1 MKTPLQKR
9 AKNAVQKA
17 VRKGLLYRPLHCSRC
32 GKIPPKAKDGRHQIQ
47 GHHADYNK
55 PLEVEWLCVYC
66 HRKETPAADWSKYPG
81 KKYTARGTE
90 NVGAKLTAQQ
100 VLMIRASA
108 ESNSTLA
115 KKLGVDK
122 STITRAKNGSSY
134 ILPPPPER
142 P

>member
-1 MKTPLQKR
+1 MKTLLATR

-17 VRKGLLYRPLHCSRC
+17 VRKGLLHRPLRCSRC
-32 GKIPPKAKDGRHQIQ
+32 GKVPPKAKDGRNQIH
-47 GHHADYNK
+47 GHHADYSK

-66 HRKETPAADWSKYPG
+66 HRKETPPADWSKYPG

-90 NVGAKLTAQQ
+90 NVFAKLTTAQ
-100 VLMIRASA
+100 VVMIRASK

-122 STITRAKNGSSY
+122 STVTRAKNGSSY
-134 ILPPPPER
+134 ALPPPPEH